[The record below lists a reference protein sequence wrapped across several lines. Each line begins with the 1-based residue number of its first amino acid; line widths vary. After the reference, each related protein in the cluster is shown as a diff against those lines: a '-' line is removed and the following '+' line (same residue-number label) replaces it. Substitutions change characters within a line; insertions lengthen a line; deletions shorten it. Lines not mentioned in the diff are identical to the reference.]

1 MNTKKRWII
10 TVIAALALAAIVV
23 IGVILNHSADRV
35 LKATDGSVETSSSSE
50 EIEEQ
55 ILEEQPAEETIDL
68 SLSAPAEETLETA
81 PEEAPSETAAESEAP
96 ELVSTVSAESEAPEL
111 ISTIASESEAPELI
125 SEMPE
130 ETEAAIEAGEEEHV
144 FVTTLDNETSE
155 EPEEAGEEEHVFVT
169 TKDNEPSEESEEE
182 TSESET
188 EEEEESGETELRADA
203 GDGTQVIVRKRHGS
217 FPAGAYVK
225 VLIVPYES
233 AQSAVEKALDENTE
247 LVDLIAYDITIYD
260 KDGNEII
267 PDDDVEVMIL
277 GASLEGGQDV
287 SVYHIEDNGEAEK
300 VTDVQ
305 DPAQISFGA
314 QTK

>member
-55 ILEEQPAEETIDL
+55 VPEEQPAEETIDL
-68 SLSAPAEETLETA
+68 SLSAPEEEVLETTSEELSGQ
-81 PEEAPSETAAESEAP
+81 EEAAPETAAESEAP
-96 ELVSTVSAESEAPEL
+96 EVITEAAAESEEPQL
-111 ISTIASESEAPELI
+111 IT
-125 SEMPE
+125 EMTE
-130 ETEAAIEAGEEEHV
+130 ETEAAAEAGEEEHV
-144 FVTTLDNETSE
+144 FVTTLDNETAE
-155 EPEEAGEEEHVFVT
+155 EPEETGEEERVFVT
-169 TKDNEPSEESEEE
+169 TKDNEPSEEPEEE

-203 GDGTQVIVRKRHGS
+203 GNGTQVIVRKLHGS

-225 VLIVPYES
+225 VFIVPNDS
-233 AQSAVEKALDENTE
+233 AQSAVEKVLDEHTE

-277 GASLEGGQDV
+277 GAFLEGGQDI
-287 SVYHIEDNGEAEK
+287 SVYHIEDNGNAEK

-305 DPAQISFGA
+305 DPTQISFGA
-314 QTK
+314 QAN

>member
-50 EIEEQ
+50 ELEEQ
-55 ILEEQPAEETIDL
+55 VPEEQPAEETIDL
-68 SLSAPAEETLETA
+68 SLSAPEEEVLETTSEA
-81 PEEAPSETAAESEAP
+81 AGQEEAALETAAESEAP
-96 ELVSTVSAESEAPEL
+96 EVITEAAAEGEAPEL
-111 ISTIASESEAPELI
+111 ITETAAEGEVPQ
-125 SEMPE
+125 
-130 ETEAAIEAGEEEHV
+130 ETEVSAEAGGEEHV
-144 FVTTLDNETSE
+144 FVTTLDNDNETAE
-155 EPEEAGEEEHVFVT
+155 APEEAAEEEHVIVT
-169 TKDNEPSEESEEE
+169 TKDNEASEEE
-182 TSESET
+182 TPDAEE

-287 SVYHIEDNGEAEK
+287 SVYHIEENGVAEK

-305 DPAQISFGA
+305 NPSQISFGA
-314 QTK
+314 QTN

>member
-55 ILEEQPAEETIDL
+55 IPEEQPAEETIDL
-68 SLSAPAEETLETA
+68 SLSAPEEEVLETTSEA
-81 PEEAPSETAAESEAP
+81 AGQEEAALETAAESEAP
-96 ELVSTVSAESEAPEL
+96 EVITEAAAEGEAPEL
-111 ISTIASESEAPELI
+111 ITETAAEGEV
-125 SEMPE
+125 PE
-130 ETEAAIEAGEEEHV
+130 ETEVSAEAGGEEHV
-144 FVTTLDNETSE
+144 FVTTLDNDNETAE
-155 EPEEAGEEEHVFVT
+155 APEEAAEEEHVIVT
-169 TKDNEPSEESEEE
+169 TKDNEASEEE
-182 TSESET
+182 TPDAEE

-203 GDGTQVIVRKRHGS
+203 GNGTQVIVRKLHGS

-225 VLIVPYES
+225 VFIVPNDS
-233 AQSAVEKALDENTE
+233 AQSAVEKVLDEHTE

-267 PDDDVEVMIL
+267 PDNDVEVTIL
-277 GASLEGGQDV
+277 GANLAEGQDV
-287 SVYHIEDNGEAEK
+287 SVYHIEENGVAEK

-305 DPAQISFGA
+305 NPAQISFGA
-314 QTK
+314 QTN

>member
-55 ILEEQPAEETIDL
+55 VPEEQPAEETIDL
-68 SLSAPAEETLETA
+68 SLSAPEEEVLETTSEELSGQ
-81 PEEAPSETAAESEAP
+81 EEAAPETAAESEAP
-96 ELVSTVSAESEAPEL
+96 EVITEAAAESEEPQL
-111 ISTIASESEAPELI
+111 IT
-125 SEMPE
+125 EMTE
-130 ETEAAIEAGEEEHV
+130 ETEAAAEAGEEEHV
-144 FVTTLDNETSE
+144 FVTTLDNETAE
-155 EPEEAGEEEHVFVT
+155 EPEETGEEERVFVT
-169 TKDNEPSEESEEE
+169 TKDNEPSEEPEEE

-203 GDGTQVIVRKRHGS
+203 GNGTQVIVRKLHGS

-225 VLIVPYES
+225 VFIVPNDS
-233 AQSAVEKALDENTE
+233 AQSAVEKVLDEHTE

-277 GASLEGGQDV
+277 GAFLEGGQDV
-287 SVYHIEDNGEAEK
+287 SVYHIEDNGNAEK

-305 DPAQISFGA
+305 DPTQISFGA
-314 QTK
+314 QAN

>member
-50 EIEEQ
+50 ETEEQ
-55 ILEEQPAEETIDL
+55 VPEEQPAEETIEL
-68 SLSAPAEETLETA
+68 SLSAPEEGALEPA
-81 PEEAPSETAAESEAP
+81 PEEVSGQEKAALETAAESEAP
-96 ELVSTVSAESEAPEL
+96 EVITEAAAEGEAPEL
-111 ISTIASESEAPELI
+111 ITETAAEGKV
-125 SEMPE
+125 PE
-130 ETEAAIEAGEEEHV
+130 ETEVSAEAGGEEHV
-144 FVTTLDNETSE
+144 FVTTLDNDNETAE
-155 EPEEAGEEEHVFVT
+155 APEEAAEEEHVIVT
-169 TKDNEPSEESEEE
+169 TKDNEASEEE
-182 TSESET
+182 TPDAEE

-203 GDGTQVIVRKRHGS
+203 GNGTQVSVRKLHGS

-225 VLIVPYES
+225 ALIIPNDS
-233 AQSAVEKALDENTE
+233 AQSAVEEALDEYTE

-267 PDDDVEVMIL
+267 PDKDVEVTIL
-277 GASLEGGQDV
+277 GANLAEGQDV
-287 SVYHIEDNGEAEK
+287 SVYHIEENGVAEK

-305 DPAQISFGA
+305 NPAQISFGA
-314 QTK
+314 QTN